1 MKNLSN
7 NIFLYN
13 VIYTRYINV
22 HGCIQYYFSFKSLEY
37 HFCALHRNEV
47 LKQINVALLKGC
59 VSFQHHLS
67 SIVVA
72 YCNLAN
78 TLRFIRVLN
87 TCAIW

>member
-1 MKNLSN
+1 MKNLSI

-59 VSFQHHLS
+59 VDISASFKLHRGYILQP
-67 SIVVA
+67 
-72 YCNLAN
+72 C
-78 TLRFIRVLN
+78 
-87 TCAIW
+87 